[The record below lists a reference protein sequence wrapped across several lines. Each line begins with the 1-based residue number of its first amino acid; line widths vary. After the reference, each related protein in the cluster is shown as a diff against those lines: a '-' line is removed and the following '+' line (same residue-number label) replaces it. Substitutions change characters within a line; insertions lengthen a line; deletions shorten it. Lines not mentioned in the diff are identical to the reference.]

1 MDLTVIVYA
10 TAGLSLLVSAIKV
23 GDWILNADPRAI
35 INAGRWTLI
44 AFIVLAPMAL
54 VWLIIS
60 GRWGPAVMLAAFM
73 LPVFVQAAPRWRVLF
88 APLKIVVTGF
98 DIASGKERKS
108 PDPEL
113 VRQSIAVL
121 RAYLDQTRQHIR
133 PGQIDLEFGSGPVR
147 APGAPPR
154 ISTDEA
160 LDVLGLTPA
169 ACAQEIIEAHRRLE
183 QKVNP
188 ECGGTHY
195 LLMKINEAKDVLLGV
210 QRGFG

>member
-98 DIASGKERKS
+98 DIASGKGRKS

-133 PGQIDLEFGSGPVR
+133 PE
-147 APGAPPR
+147 
-154 ISTDEA
+154 TD
-160 LDVLGLTPA
+160 
-169 ACAQEIIEAHRRLE
+169 R
-183 QKVNP
+183 
-188 ECGGTHY
+188 
-195 LLMKINEAKDVLLGV
+195 LGV
-210 QRGFG
+210 RQWTRARARSAPAHVDR